1 MRKALAAEESN
12 GLKSSY
18 FPIIEVIPTYPRPA
32 HSRGI
37 TGFCEVIFTVTV
49 TGDVRDPVADN
60 CSPYTIFNSASLAAA
75 KKLKYKPHTENGKPI
90 EVADVRYKFVYE
102 L

>member
-1 MRKALAAEESN
+1 M
-12 GLKSSY
+12 
-18 FPIIEVIPTYPRPA
+18 
-32 HSRGI
+32 
-37 TGFCEVIFTVTV
+37 TV
-49 TGDVRDPVADN
+49 TGAVRDPSADN
-60 CSPYTIFNSASLAAA
+60 CSPPGIFNRASVAAA